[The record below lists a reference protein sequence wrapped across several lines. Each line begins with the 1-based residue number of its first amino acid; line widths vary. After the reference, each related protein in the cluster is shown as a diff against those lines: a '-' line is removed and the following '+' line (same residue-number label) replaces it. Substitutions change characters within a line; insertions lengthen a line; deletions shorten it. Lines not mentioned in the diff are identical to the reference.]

1 MRIKWRNALDCWTC
15 LKIFSNNCRHTSQTV
30 PKIPSPYNSFPL
42 SVGRTCDNDGVSL
55 PRVAWKKFARQSL
68 RDFANVIK
76 VSNQLILS
84 PSKGILSSLSLTLS
98 GELLRKSK
106 GSEG

>member
-1 MRIKWRNALDCWTC
+1 MEKCTGSLYLLENS
-15 LKIFSNNCRHTSQTV
+15 FQTIV
-30 PKIPSPYNSFPL
+30 DIPLRQSPRFPPHITFPL

-84 PSKGILSSLSLTLS
+84 PSKGILSSLSRTLS